1 MRCIYCDNPYTYL
14 LANEQRKCSKCR
26 RRFSPQKV
34 AREQLL
40 SELFTKGVNAQNASK
55 KTGMHAATV
64 QKYFDDFRRKVALK
78 SDASYQ
84 ANTDKING
92 YDEYLYLP
100 KSLKAEKNIEKI
112 QHFLTLSYDDQ
123 VYNLMMPSIRRLGFD
138 SKDSDAYKLLEKYL
152 AYHRV
157 SKLSKERSTIRD
169 FWEYFETFIVRYKGI
184 SEEKFVFYLKEAEWR
199 FNTKQFGSEP

>member
-1 MRCIYCDNPYTYL
+1 MKCIYCDNPYTYL
-14 LANEQRKCSKCR
+14 LANGQRKCSKCR
-26 RRFSPQKV
+26 RKFSPKKL
-34 AREQLL
+34 ARELL
-40 SELFTKGVNAQNASK
+40 LLKLFTAGVHAQNTSK
-55 KTGMHAATV
+55 RTGMHVATV
-64 QKYFDDFRRKVALK
+64 QKYFDSFRRNVALE
-78 SDASYQ
+78 SDAAYQ
-84 ANTDKING
+84 ANTHRITG

-112 QHFLTLSYDDQ
+112 QHFLTLSYDDK

-138 SKDSDAYKLLEKYL
+138 SNDADAYRLLEKYL

-169 FWEYFETFIVRYKGI
+169 FWNYFEAFIVRFKGI

-199 FNTKQFGSEP
+199 FNTKQFGSTA